1 MEGQTA
7 TSLIRVTGGAMCR
20 PRHRERVSMVRVFV
34 YVTLL
39 GALFVG
45 AVLSAGNAI
54 GAWEPA
60 VAPLSTTVEKS
71 KRHEHHGTHHT
82 RRPAKPKHG

>member
-1 MEGQTA
+1 MDGQTA
-7 TSLIRVTGGAMCR
+7 TSLVRVTGGPMCR
-20 PRHRERVSMVRVFV
+20 PRHRERVAMVRVVV

-45 AVLSAGNAI
+45 AVLYAGNAI

-60 VAPLSTTVEKS
+60 VAPLSTTVEKG
-71 KRHEHHGTHHT
+71 KGHKHHGRHHT